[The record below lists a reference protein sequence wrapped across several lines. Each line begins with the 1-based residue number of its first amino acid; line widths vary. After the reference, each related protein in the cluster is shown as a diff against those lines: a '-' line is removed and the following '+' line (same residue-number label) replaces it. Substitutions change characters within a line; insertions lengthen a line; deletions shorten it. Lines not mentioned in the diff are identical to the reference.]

1 MHPAT
6 NATFAISGS
15 LLFIGILFFGTGTPI
30 PLLDPTEDDPE
41 VQFFFSGMETTLLFE
56 QTDSGSNNGWAVYT
70 YGIYNDS
77 DEDGLWDD
85 CFSVEISLLNE
96 SGVDFH
102 YPACEVSTQSEDV
115 TDMIYIGQF
124 CIDPNNSSSPECS
137 DGNYSMESS
146 HFVRISQEFEK
157 PEVSI
162 LSSIASWIR
171 DGLVSG
177 VSLICGGLMLL
188 FLAILL
194 AIVLPNQSE
203 EPVKKKRSGPTA
215 EWRAYSLS
223 GQERGDDGMPKA
235 FSRHSERKD
244 LFRKPRKGNVIGGVH
259 KSGGLYLE
267 GWKSE
272 DSDAAYKK
280 KVEDRRKR

>member
-1 MHPAT
+1 
-6 NATFAISGS
+6 
-15 LLFIGILFFGTGTPI
+15 
-30 PLLDPTEDDPE
+30 
-41 VQFFFSGMETTLLFE
+41 
-56 QTDSGSNNGWAVYT
+56 
-70 YGIYNDS
+70 
-77 DEDGLWDD
+77 
-85 CFSVEISLLNE
+85 
-96 SGVDFH
+96 
-102 YPACEVSTQSEDV
+102 
-115 TDMIYIGQF
+115 MIYIGQF
-124 CIDPNNSSSPECS
+124 CFDPNNSSSPNCS

-146 HFVRISQEFEK
+146 QYVRISQEFEK
-157 PEVSI
+157 PDVSI

-177 VSLICGGLMLL
+177 VSLICGGVIL
-188 FLAILL
+188 FLL
-194 AIVLPNQSE
+194 AMVLAVALPEQSE

-244 LFRKPRKGNVIGGVH
+244 IFRKPRKGNVIGGVH

-280 KVEDRRKR
+280 KVEDRREG

>member
-30 PLLDPTEDDPE
+30 PLFDTTDDDEE
-41 VQFFFSGMETTLLFE
+41 VQFFFSGRETTLLFE
-56 QTDSGSNNGWAVYT
+56 QTESRSNNGWAVYT
-70 YGIYNDS
+70 YGLYNDS
-77 DEDGLWDD
+77 DGDGLWDD
-85 CFSVEISLLNE
+85 CLSVEISLLNE
-96 SGVDFH
+96 SGDDFH
-102 YPACEVSTQSEDV
+102 YPVCEVTTQREDV
-115 TDMIYIGQF
+115 VDMIYIGQF
-124 CIDPNNSSSPECS
+124 CFDPNNSSSPRCS
-137 DGNYSMESS
+137 DGNYSMESGAY
-146 HFVRISQEFEK
+146 VRISQEFEK
-157 PEVSI
+157 PDVPI
-162 LSSIASWIR
+162 LTLIVNWIR

-177 VSLICGGLMLL
+177 ASLICGGLMLFL
-188 FLAILL
+188 LALMLAI
-194 AIVLPNQSE
+194 ALPDKSE
-203 EPVKKKRSGPTA
+203 EPPKKRRSGPTA

-235 FSRHSERKD
+235 FSRHSEKKD
-244 LFRKPRKGNVIGGVH
+244 IFRKPRKGNVIGGVH

-280 KVEDRRKR
+280 KVQDRRE

>member
-30 PLLDPTEDDPE
+30 PLFDTTDDEEE
-41 VQFFFSGMETTLLFE
+41 VQFFFSGRETTLLFE
-56 QTDSGSNNGWAVYT
+56 QTESRSNNGWAVYT
-70 YGIYNDS
+70 FGLYNDS
-77 DEDGLWDD
+77 DGDGLWDD
-85 CFSVEISLLNE
+85 CLSVEISLLNE
-96 SGVDFH
+96 SGDDFH
-102 YPACEVSTQSEDV
+102 YPVCEVTTQREDV
-115 TDMIYIGQF
+115 DDMIYIGQF
-124 CIDPNNSSSPECS
+124 CFDPNNSSSPRCS
-137 DGNYSMESS
+137 DGNYSMESGAY
-146 HFVRISQEFEK
+146 VRISQEFEK
-157 PEVSI
+157 PDVPI
-162 LSSIASWIR
+162 LSLIANWIR

-177 VSLICGGLMLL
+177 ASLICGGLMLFL
-188 FLAILL
+188 LALMLAI
-194 AIVLPNQSE
+194 ALPEKSE
-203 EPVKKKRSGPTA
+203 EPPKKRRSGPTA

-235 FSRHSERKD
+235 FSRHSEKKD
-244 LFRKPRKGNVIGGVH
+244 IFRKPRKGNVIGGVH

-280 KVEDRRKR
+280 KVQDRRE

>member
-70 YGIYNDS
+70 YGIYNDL
-77 DEDGLWDD
+77 DGDGSWDD
-85 CFSVEISLLNE
+85 CLSVEISLLNE

-157 PEVSI
+157 PDVSI

-177 VSLICGGLMLL
+177 VSLICG
-188 FLAILL
+188 F
-194 AIVLPNQSE
+194 
-203 EPVKKKRSGPTA
+203 
-215 EWRAYSLS
+215 
-223 GQERGDDGMPKA
+223 
-235 FSRHSERKD
+235 
-244 LFRKPRKGNVIGGVH
+244 
-259 KSGGLYLE
+259 KS
-267 GWKSE
+267 
-272 DSDAAYKK
+272 
-280 KVEDRRKR
+280 

>member
-30 PLLDPTEDDPE
+30 PLFDTTDDDEE
-41 VQFFFSGMETTLLFE
+41 VQFFFSGRETTLLFE
-56 QTDSGSNNGWAVYT
+56 QTESRSNNGWAVYT
-70 YGIYNDS
+70 YGLYNDS
-77 DEDGLWDD
+77 DGDGLWDD
-85 CFSVEISLLNE
+85 CLSVEISLLNE
-96 SGVDFH
+96 SGDDFH
-102 YPACEVSTQSEDV
+102 YPVCEVTTQREDV
-115 TDMIYIGQF
+115 VDMIYIGQF
-124 CIDPNNSSSPECS
+124 CFDPNNSSSPRCS
-137 DGNYSMESS
+137 DGNYSMESGAY
-146 HFVRISQEFEK
+146 VRISQEFEK
-157 PEVSI
+157 PDVPI
-162 LSSIASWIR
+162 LTLIVNWIR

-177 VSLICGGLMLL
+177 VSLICGGLMLFL
-188 FLAILL
+188 LALMLAI
-194 AIVLPNQSE
+194 ALPDKSE
-203 EPVKKKRSGPTA
+203 EPPKKRRSGPTA

-235 FSRHSERKD
+235 FSRHSEKKD
-244 LFRKPRKGNVIGGVH
+244 LFKKPRKGNVIGGVH

-280 KVEDRRKR
+280 KVQDRRE

>member
-6 NATFAISGS
+6 SATFAISGS
-15 LLFIGILFFGTGTPI
+15 LLFIGILFLGTGTPI
-30 PLLDPTEDDPE
+30 PLLEPTDDDEE
-41 VQFFFSGMETTLLFE
+41 VQFFFSGTETTLLFE
-56 QTDSGSNNGWAVYT
+56 QTASGSNNGWAVYT
-70 YGIYNDS
+70 YGMYNDS
-77 DEDGLWDD
+77 DGDGLWDD

-96 SGVDFH
+96 SGGDFH
-102 YPACEVSTQSEDV
+102 YPVCEVSTQREDV
-115 TDMIYIGQF
+115 ADMIYIGQF
-124 CIDPNNSSSPECS
+124 CSDPNNSSSPRCS
-137 DGNYSMESS
+137 DGNYSMESKVY
-146 HFVRISQEFEK
+146 VRISQEFEK

-162 LSSIASWIR
+162 LSSIVSWIR

-177 VSLICGGLMLL
+177 VSFICGGLML
-188 FLAILL
+188 FSLALMLSI
-194 AIVLPNQSE
+194 ALPDQSE
-203 EPVKKKRSGPTA
+203 EPPTKKRSGPTA

-223 GQERGDDGMPKA
+223 GQERGGDGMPKA

-244 LFRKPRKGNVIGGVH
+244 IFRKPRKGNVIGGVH

-280 KVEDRRKR
+280 KVEDKREK

>member
-30 PLLDPTEDDPE
+30 PLFDTTDDDEE
-41 VQFFFSGMETTLLFE
+41 VQFFFSGRETTLLFE
-56 QTDSGSNNGWAVYT
+56 QTESRSNNGWAVYT
-70 YGIYNDS
+70 YGLYNDS
-77 DEDGLWDD
+77 DGDGLWDD
-85 CFSVEISLLNE
+85 CLSVEISLLNE
-96 SGVDFH
+96 SGDDFH
-102 YPACEVSTQSEDV
+102 YPVCEVTTQREDV
-115 TDMIYIGQF
+115 VDMIYIGQF
-124 CIDPNNSSSPECS
+124 CFDPNNSSSPRCS
-137 DGNYSMESS
+137 DGNYSMESGAY
-146 HFVRISQEFEK
+146 VRISQEFEK
-157 PEVSI
+157 PDVPI
-162 LSSIASWIR
+162 LTLIVNWIR

-177 VSLICGGLMLL
+177 ASLICGGLLL
-188 FLAILL
+188 FLLALML
-194 AIVLPNQSE
+194 AIALPDKSE
-203 EPVKKKRSGPTA
+203 EPPKKRRSGPTA

-235 FSRHSERKD
+235 FSRHSEKKD
-244 LFRKPRKGNVIGGVH
+244 IFRKPRKGNVIGGVH

-280 KVEDRRKR
+280 KVQDRRE

>member
-1 MHPAT
+1 M
-6 NATFAISGS
+6 TFAISGS

-30 PLLDPTEDDPE
+30 PLLDSTDDNPE
-41 VQFFFSGMETTLLFE
+41 VQFFFSGTETTLLFE
-56 QTDSGSNNGWAVYT
+56 QTESGSNNGWAVYS
-70 YGIYNDS
+70 YGSYNDS
-77 DEDGLWDD
+77 NGDGLWDD
-85 CFSVEISLLNE
+85 CYSLEISLLNE
-96 SGVDFH
+96 SGEDFH
-102 YPACEVSTQSEDV
+102 YPACEVSTQREDV
-115 TDMIYIGQF
+115 ADMIYIGQLCF
-124 CIDPNNSSSPECS
+124 NPHNSSSPRCS
-137 DGNYSMESS
+137 DGNYSMEASR
-146 HFVRISQEFEK
+146 FVRISQEFEK
-157 PEVSI
+157 PDVSI
-162 LSSIASWIR
+162 FYSIASLFR

-177 VSLICGGLMLL
+177 VTLICGGMLL
-188 FLAILL
+188 FLLAGML
-194 AIVLPNQSE
+194 AIALPEKSE

-259 KSGGLYLE
+259 KTGGLYLE

-280 KVEDRRKR
+280 KVEDKRGK